1 MAFGGVPVI
10 LFRDMITNESK
21 GLKNKL
27 ARQIGEYLVCAELG
41 RRGLI
46 ATPFAGNVPAFD
58 IVVADDL
65 CRSIPIQVK
74 ASRFPT
80 WPGNAQDWMKI
91 AFNPKTQK
99 QTVLGKKAIQHPDL
113 ICVFVVIAPSD
124 SQEKDRFFLL
134 TKAQLQG
141 ILTKGYSGMLAN
153 CKIPGRRPR
162 KPESYD
168 CRPWLDALL
177 HYENNW
183 QLVSERLARSKR
195 G

>member
-1 MAFGGVPVI
+1 
-10 LFRDMITNESK
+10 MIKSTSK

-41 RRGLI
+41 KRDLI

-74 ASRFPT
+74 ATRFTT
-80 WPGNAQDWMKI
+80 WPGNALDWMKI
-91 AFNPKTQK
+91 AFNRKTQK
-99 QTVLGKKAIQHPDL
+99 QTVLGRKAIQNRDL
-113 ICVFVVIAPSD
+113 IYVFVVIEPSD
-124 SQEKDRFFLL
+124 SQKKDRFF
-134 TKAQLQG
+134 
-141 ILTKGYSGMLAN
+141 ILTKVELQDICFKGYKGMLAN
-153 CKIPGRRPR
+153 CRIPGKRPR
-162 KPESYD
+162 NPKSYD

-177 HYENNW
+177 VYENNW
-183 QLVSERLARSKR
+183 QLISERLARSKC